1 MRREKLLFLTTGGRF
16 ETDLIVWVWR
26 LLFIYFFKFIFYFPN
41 QEKKNTNPKNN
52 IFQEPNRSVNVMF
65 AVFDSADASGR
76 IFCLWC
82 CSFDER
88 LLKGLHCFFFSF
100 LFFSPF
106 LSCRNATFLFILI
119 LVSVKQTLASLRQ
132 THFGLFCSSLSAS
145 LIYCSCQ

>member
-1 MRREKLLFLTTGGRF
+1 MKTEKLFFLTTGGRF

-26 LLFIYFFKFIFYFPN
+26 HFFFLIYFLFSQPG
-41 QEKKNTNPKNN
+41 KKTNPKNN

-88 LLKGLHCFFFSF
+88 LLKGLRCVFFFFHFCFFPLSF
-100 LFFSPF
+100 LVVMQRFYLFWYYSSWSRRSPHSDTF
-106 LSCRNATFLFILI
+106 RAVFLFTVCQPNL
-119 LVSVKQTLASLRQ
+119 LQLSVNPV
-132 THFGLFCSSLSAS
+132 
-145 LIYCSCQ
+145 